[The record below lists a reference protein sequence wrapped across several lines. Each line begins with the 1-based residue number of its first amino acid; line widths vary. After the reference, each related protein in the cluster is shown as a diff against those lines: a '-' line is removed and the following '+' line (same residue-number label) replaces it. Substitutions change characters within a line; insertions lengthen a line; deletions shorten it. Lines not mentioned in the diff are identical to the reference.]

1 MTFQPNVRMRSTMI
15 TNNTNIAPAIVPPPS
30 IIPNFVDPYSLEQ
43 AFDATAVLCL
53 LLATLAVALR
63 FAVGLCRSP
72 KRIRVEE
79 CRLLSAFMIMLRYA
93 VRDYA
98 DMTRYLRD
106 IMGD

>member
-1 MTFQPNVRMRSTMI
+1 MTFQANVRMRSTMI
-15 TNNTNIAPAIVPPPS
+15 TNNTNISPALVPPPGS
-30 IIPNFVDPYSLEQ
+30 NSNFVDPYSLEQ
-43 AFDATAVLCL
+43 AFDATALLCL

-79 CRLLSAFMIMLRYA
+79 CRSLSAFMIILRYA
-93 VRDYA
+93 VGDYA

-106 IMGD
+106 FMGD